1 MRASREKP
9 SPCCLPTE
17 TTLLD
22 TLAPRVVERGPTG
35 ASVLATSTYTIAFPP
50 KANPI
55 SSAAAPER
63 PSCIP
68 PPNGSRSF
76 TRTTTDAPSRVTTS
90 LFPAETPRYEGR
102 VADAIEK
109 NPTLAGARM

>member
-1 MRASREKP
+1 VLVATISTTFESAISTPSTTSLMRASREKP

-68 PPNGSRSF
+68 PPNGYRSF
-76 TRTTTDAPSRVTTS
+76 TRTTTDAPR
-90 LFPAETPRYEGR
+90 G
-102 VADAIEK
+102 
-109 NPTLAGARM
+109 